1 MATRVS
7 SGQSQTASEVEFVVV
22 VVEFEVV
29 VEIVVGVGDTVE
41 VREVDTVEFA
51 VSVVFVRDIS
61 LEAADVG
68 GSCVHFSSS

>member
-7 SGQSQTASEVEFVVV
+7 SGQSQAASVVEFVVV
-22 VVEFEVV
+22 VVVEVV
-29 VEIVVGVGDTVE
+29 VEFVVGVGDTVE